1 MEAVSLIPD
10 SLATQIQFKA
20 NGKTLTGCEGQSVLA
35 ALWANGI
42 ISLGHSKKKARKR
55 GCLCGMGVC
64 YGCLVTINGEP
75 RQRACM
81 TQLKPGMEII
91 TDED

>member
-1 MEAVSLIPD
+1 MEAVSLIPG
-10 SLATQIQFKA
+10 SLAGKIEFTA
-20 NGKTLTGCEGQSVLA
+20 NGKTLTGYEGQSVAA

-42 ISLGHSKKKARKR
+42 ISLGTSKKKSRKR

-64 YGCLVTINGEP
+64 YGCLVTINGQP

-81 TQLKPGMEII
+81 TQLEPGMEII
-91 TDED
+91 TDEN